1 MPLYERT
8 LPHEIHLSFLNQR
21 FNKYRMIGDSNK
33 DLFED
38 TRMSFGEHL
47 EDLRKALFKAAIGLA
62 IGCAIGF
69 TFANQVVEWLNRPLV
84 EAIGEYR
91 VNRATKKMV
100 EREGYVPAELQPWLT
115 DEGYI
120 PRQVRIDPAH
130 LLNALREVVP
140 DLGSTIKLDPY
151 GFTPAQLPVDC
162 VASICKSLAN
172 ADETQP
178 RLAALFKALDA
189 GQQQTIETIG
199 QKTSATE
206 AQQLVVLEIFNS
218 ATRLPKFN
226 DDAAFA
232 DALAVRQ
239 ADWTT
244 LYQKPPEKPLARMKQ
259 ALEEANEKTE
269 GQADRDNLN
278 RRINRALIA
287 SMFPDQMPPLKMNL
301 MPIEIWEPNTF
312 EPQSLA
318 ATDGFFIWLKA
329 GVVTGLCIAFPWIF
343 YCIWN
348 FVAAGLYPNEKK
360 YVHYFAPISTILF
373 LSGIALAYFFVFAP
387 VLSFLFSFN
396 EQLGI
401 APEMRINDW
410 LSFVLFL
417 PLGFGVAF
425 QLPLVMLFLNRIG
438 LFTIDAY
445 LSKWRIAVMC
455 IFVLAML
462 LTPADPISMLLLA
475 VPLTMLYFLG
485 IVMCR
490 FMPGYN
496 PNPFGDVP
504 PADV

>member
-1 MPLYERT
+1 MN
-8 LPHEIHLSFLNQR
+8 IA
-21 FNKYRMIGDSNK
+21 DSNK

-84 EAIGEYR
+84 KAIGEYR
-91 VNRATKKMV
+91 INRATKKMV
-100 EREGYVPAELQPWLT
+100 ERQGYVPAELQPWMK
-115 DEGYI
+115 DDGFI
-120 PRQVRIDPAH
+120 PRQVHMDPAQ
-130 LLNALREVVP
+130 LLTALREVVP
-140 DLGSTIKLDPY
+140 GLGSTIKLDPY
-151 GFTPAQLPVDC
+151 GFKPGHLPVDA
-162 VASICKSLAN
+162 VVPICKSLSTDGA
-172 ADETQP
+172 TLP
-178 RLAALFKALDA
+178 RQSALFRLLTADQR
-189 GQQQTIETIG
+189 QQIKLIG
-199 QKTSATE
+199 QK
-206 AQQLVVLEIFNS
+206 QQAGVADQLMLLEIFNS
-218 ATRLPKFN
+218 ATRL
-226 DDAAFA
+226 DGLSADVAFA
-232 DALAVRQ
+232 DLLSAPA

-244 LYQKPPEKPLARMKQ
+244 LFQTPPEKPLARMKQ
-259 ALEEANEKTE
+259 ALDAIEV
-269 GQADRDNLN
+269 GDGADGADGADMADAGGTDRANLN
-278 RRINRALIA
+278 RRMNRALIV
-287 SMFPDQMPPLKMNL
+287 SMFPDQMPDLKMNL
-301 MPIEIWEPNTF
+301 VPIEIWEPNTF

-329 GVVTGLCIAFPWIF
+329 GVVTGLCISFPWIF

-373 LSGIALAYFFVFAP
+373 LAGIAMAYFFVFAP

-425 QLPLVMLFLNRIG
+425 QLPLVMLFLNRIN
-438 LFTIDAY
+438 LFSIDAY

-455 IFVLAML
+455 IFVLSML

-475 VPLTMLYFLG
+475 IPLTVLYFLG

-504 PADV
+504 VGDG